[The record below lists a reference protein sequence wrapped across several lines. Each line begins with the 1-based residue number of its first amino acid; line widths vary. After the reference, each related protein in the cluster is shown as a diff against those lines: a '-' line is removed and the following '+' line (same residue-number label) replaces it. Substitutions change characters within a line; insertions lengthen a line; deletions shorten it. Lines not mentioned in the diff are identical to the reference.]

1 MNYTNTII
9 ELLLFALGLS
19 LWINALHLAFGNGMI
34 LESLFKWLDKMFSN
48 ESWRK
53 WLGKPLF
60 LCGTCMSSIHSLP
73 LFFILVWWK
82 VLFICI
88 FASVIS
94 TLIRDQ
100 LYND

>member
-9 ELLLFALGLS
+9 ELLLFALCLS
-19 LWINALHLAFGNGMI
+19 LWINSLHLAFGEGMI
-34 LESLFKWLDKMFSN
+34 LEPIYKWLDKN
-48 ESWRK
+48 ITNKYLR
-53 WLGKPLF
+53 KPLF
-60 LCGTCMSSIHSLP
+60 ACGTCMASAHSLP
-73 LFFILVWWK
+73 LLLIFPLWK
-82 VLFICI
+82 VFFICI